1 MRIER
6 HFSREG
12 QSPYEAHEWREV
24 ALPAPAS
31 APSTA
36 PASAHADD
44 GGGETVEAPA
54 TWSPGAVEALAR
66 GVLYR
71 GAVPGVTRPVDAS
84 LPDAIGPRRGEK
96 PAALAAG
103 GEDFTDGESSLRQAL
118 DRLAGALAHAGW
130 QAGYFDQIADA
141 EVFADELKALVL
153 AQKVAPDATLWAP
166 CGLGWAYGVTAPAAG
181 WRNDLRTG
189 RPVAADG
196 SAMPATS
203 IAAAGMAGDR
213 VLAASSGELA
223 SFLRRAQAAY
233 DHHGLRQTGATVL
246 RVAGEVLGEAVSLG
260 QGTDPDANPLLKRA
274 IVAVLDQGVP
284 DGFIARV
291 LDGLAQGI
299 AMDDLV
305 MDDDDLDLDVVP
317 PRFLVRLD
325 GAFADRVE
333 AGDGRSLDRLR
344 QIATSIWASGQPD
357 LGIEANL
364 GARGLG
370 DAGRD
375 ALGLLPGPAGRA
387 APKVT
392 IDLGRFV
399 DAEGNGDAD
408 GLARAVRIVAV
419 ALDLFHVLGAH
430 DSQSAAEQA
439 WQERPIAVSLAN
451 LGGYLRRRG
460 LAYESDAA
468 LAEAS
473 ALASLVTGSA
483 LATSAAL
490 ADLLGP
496 CPALRPGMSLP
507 DAVLRDHWRAIR
519 DERSGYEAGRA
530 PATPLDTDTTLA
542 RAAQAVWDEVIGLA
556 GEHGLR
562 NTVATMVAPAH
573 EAAAILDLDAPGIEA
588 CAGLVRWQRVDGG
601 GFRRVIDPTVP
612 AALRRLGHDAA
623 TIDAVIDH
631 VVGRGT
637 LAGAEAI
644 NHTTLMQRGFGEE
657 QIATIERLLPGTAD
671 LRFIVTRWTLG
682 EAFCERLSTT
692 PADGEEYDT
701 DLLAHLGFTEEEIA
715 AANLH
720 ACGAESV
727 ERAPGLS
734 EADRAVLV
742 VSGSGDSEA
751 RGVTPEGQVAMI
763 AAVERFLLGGV
774 GKPVTMPMS
783 ATVDDIESLIRSAM
797 QLGVGSLSIE
807 REGARIDLPLPAPL
821 AFDIDDSEI
830 AEAGPVTARPQ
841 IIERI
846 VERVVERGGGEQAPA
861 PREKLPDRRKGY
873 TQKAIVGGH
882 KVYLR
887 TGEYDDGRLGEI
899 FIDMHKEGA
908 AFRSLM
914 NNFAIAVSIGLQ
926 YGVPLEEFVEAFT
939 FTRFEPAGAVSGNDT
954 ITRAT
959 SLLDYIFR
967 ELAISYLGRH
977 DLAHAEPG
985 DLLPDALGAGDAQA
999 DLPDDPTVETIRQV
1013 ASKGFIRG
1021 NLRVLDGGRA
1031 EKDEGL
1037 LESATGTGSYAARNL
1052 AGEVG
1057 STYRDAVATAA
1068 KAGRRQ
1074 AGAEA
1079 PSYEGDPCPVCQNMT
1094 LVRRGNAVNCETCGA
1109 RYDATP

>member
-6 HFSREG
+6 HFSSDGCAPDDAHDWRTFTV
-12 QSPYEAHEWREV
+12 SPG
-24 ALPAPAS
+24 P
-31 APSTA
+31 
-36 PASAHADD
+36 D
-44 GGGETVEAPA
+44 GNGPDTVEAPV
-54 TWSPGAVEALAR
+54 TWTLDAVEALAR
-66 GVLYR
+66 GVLFN
-71 GAVPGVTRPVDAS
+71 GPVPGATRPIDPD
-84 LPDAIGPRRGEK
+84 LPAAIGPRRPEDT
-96 PAALAAG
+96 AALEAD
-103 GEDFTDGESSLRQAL
+103 GEDYRIGETSLRQAL

-130 QAGYFDQIADA
+130 RGGYFDQIADA
-141 EVFADELKALVL
+141 EAFVDELKALIVSQR
-153 AQKVAPDATLWAP
+153 AAPDALLWAP
-166 CGLGWAYGVTAPAAG
+166 CGLDWAYGVAPSGTGG
-181 WRNDLRTG
+181 WRNDQATG
-189 RPVAADG
+189 RPAIATAA
-196 SAMPATS
+196 APPATS
-203 IAAAGMAGDR
+203 IAAAGPAGDR
-213 VLAASSGELA
+213 VLAASGGELG

-233 DHHGLRQTGATVL
+233 DHHGLRQTGAAVL

-260 QGTDPDANPLLKRA
+260 RGTDPDANPLLKRA
-274 IVAVLDQGVP
+274 IVAVLEQGVP

-291 LDGLAQGI
+291 LDGMAQGI
-299 AMDDLV
+299 ALDDLV

-325 GAFADRVE
+325 AAFTDRIE
-333 AGDGRSLDRLR
+333 AGEGRALDRLR
-344 QIATSIWASGQPD
+344 RIATSIWASGQPD

-364 GARGLG
+364 GTRGFG
-370 DAGRD
+370 DTARD
-375 ALGLLPGPAGRA
+375 ALDLLPGPRGRA

-392 IDLGRFV
+392 LNLGRFV
-399 DAEGNGDAD
+399 DADGGCDAV
-408 GLARAVRIVAV
+408 GLGRAVRVLTL

-430 DSQSAAEQA
+430 DDQSAAERA
-439 WQERPIAVSLAN
+439 WQERPIALSLAN

-460 LAYESDAA
+460 IAYESDAA

-473 ALASLVTGSA
+473 ALASLVTGTA
-483 LATSAAL
+483 LATSATL
-490 ADLLGP
+490 AEYLGP
-496 CPALRPGMSLP
+496 CPALRPDMASPGV
-507 DAVLRDHWRAIR
+507 VLRDHWRAIR
-519 DERSGYEAGRA
+519 GEPNGYEAGRA
-530 PATPLDTDTTLA
+530 PAMPIDTQSA
-542 RAAQAVWDEVIGLA
+542 IAQAAQSVWDEVVSLA
-556 GEHGLR
+556 GDHGLR
-562 NTVATMVAPAH
+562 NAVATMVAPAH
-573 EAAAILDLDAPGIEA
+573 AAAAMLDLDAPGIEA
-588 CAGLVRWQRVDGG
+588 CAGLVRWQRSDTD

-612 AALRRLGHDAA
+612 AALRRRGHDAE

-637 LAGAEAI
+637 LAGAQGI

-682 EAFCERLSTT
+682 EAFCERLSTA
-692 PADGEEYDT
+692 PADGSEYDT
-701 DLLAHLGFTEEEIA
+701 DLLSHLGFTDEEIA

-734 EADRAVLV
+734 AEDRAVLI
-742 VSGSGDSEA
+742 VSGGGDSA
-751 RGVTPEGQVAMI
+751 APGVSPDGQVAMI

-774 GKPVTMPMS
+774 GKPVTMPMTAS
-783 ATVDDIESLIRSAM
+783 VDDIESLIRSAVR
-797 QLGVGSLSIE
+797 LGVGGLSIE

-821 AFDIDDSEI
+821 AFEIDEAEI
-830 AEAGPVTARPQ
+830 AGTGIAETGPVSARPQ

-846 VERVVERGGGEQAPA
+846 VERVVERRGESAPT

-914 NNFAIAVSIGLQ
+914 NNFAISVSIGLQ

-985 DLLPDALGAGDAQA
+985 DLLPDALGGGDAQA
-999 DLPDDPTVETIRQV
+999 DLPDNPTVETIRQV

-1031 EKDEGL
+1031 EKDEAL
-1037 LESATGTGSYAARNL
+1037 LEQATGTATYLARNL
-1052 AGEVG
+1052 AGDVG
-1057 STYRDAVATAA
+1057 GAYRDAISTTAEP
-1068 KAGRRQ
+1068 GRRQ
-1074 AGAEA
+1074 AGAET
-1079 PSYEGDPCPVCQNMT
+1079 PDYEGDPCPVCQNMT
-1094 LVRRGNAVNCETCGA
+1094 LVRRGNTVNCETCQA
-1109 RYDATP
+1109 RFDAAP